1 MKKYIFIAALTA
13 MIGFS
18 SCGDSFLTNYPTSSQ
33 EAGGPATEGA
43 ILSNLASCY
52 QILLFDSYANYQYN
66 SIVLMSDLR
75 SDDIFKGGGDAG
87 DQGQLYKLSQLD
99 ATPTQL
105 PIGLW
110 SIYYTGLSRCNG
122 AIQACENA
130 VGVSEANLNRYKAEA
145 HFLRA
150 YYVHWLW
157 KFWGNIPYFEGDL
170 PKPYM
175 AKQYTADEIYDYII
189 ADLDFAI
196 ADDKLPMRTTAAN
209 DGHASKAAAMML
221 KARVVMYQKD
231 ESRYADVLSDMAEI
245 INSHAYSLMDDY
257 ASIWLNTGEF
267 CNESVFESNQLAEG
281 KDWGAAWQG
290 YGTNLPAFISPN
302 GLAGQDPFIGG
313 WGFGPVRQSTY
324 DLFESGDTRRDASI
338 NHFPDGS
345 YNVRFQNTGL
355 FLGKYSA
362 RKGYNDAPYT
372 TDLNYDNNLRIF
384 RYAEVLLNAAE
395 LITMDGV
402 TPVDGITAQ
411 DCLDDI
417 RIRAGVGSIPA
428 TAANIKLERRRE
440 FVGEGMR
447 FWDLVR
453 WGDTNI
459 LTENIPAFSSVRT
472 WDAHC
477 KYLPIPETEIQKTEG
492 EFKLVQNDGY

>member
-1 MKKYIFIAALTA
+1 
-13 MIGFS
+13 
-18 SCGDSFLTNYPTSSQ
+18 
-33 EAGGPATEGA
+33 
-43 ILSNLASCY
+43 
-52 QILLFDSYANYQYN
+52 
-66 SIVLMSDLR
+66 
-75 SDDIFKGGGDAG
+75 
-87 DQGQLYKLSQLD
+87 
-99 ATPTQL
+99 
-105 PIGLW
+105 
-110 SIYYTGLSRCNG
+110 
-122 AIQACENA
+122 
-130 VGVSEANLNRYKAEA
+130 
-145 HFLRA
+145 
-150 YYVHWLW
+150 
-157 KFWGNIPYFEGDL
+157 
-170 PKPYM
+170 
-175 AKQYTADEIYDYII
+175 
-189 ADLDFAI
+189 
-196 ADDKLPMRTTAAN
+196 MRTTAAN

>member
-33 EAGGPATEGA
+33 ESGGPATEGA

-52 QILLFDSYANYQYN
+52 QILLFDSYANYNYN
-66 SIVLMSDLR
+66 SVVLMSDLR
-75 SDDIFKGGGDAG
+75 SDDIYKGGGDAG
-87 DQGQLYKLSQLD
+87 DQSQLYKLSQLVP
-99 ATPTQL
+99 TSTQL
-105 PIGLW
+105 PAGLW
-110 SIYYTGLSRCNG
+110 SIYYSGLSRCNG
-122 AIQACENA
+122 AIQACDNA
-130 VGVSEANLNRYKAEA
+130 VGVSEANLNQYKAEA

-157 KFWGNIPYFEGDL
+157 KFWGNIPYFESDL
-170 PKPYM
+170 AKPYM

-196 ADDKLPMRTTAAN
+196 EGDKLPMRTTAAN
-209 DGHASKAAAMML
+209 DGRASKAAAMML

-231 ESRYADVLSDMAEI
+231 QSRYAEVLSDMAEI
-245 INSHAYSLMDDY
+245 INSHSYKLMDNY

-267 CNESVFESNQLAEG
+267 CDESIFESNQLAEG

-302 GLAGQDPFIGG
+302 ELKNQEPFIGG
-313 WGFGPVRQSTY
+313 WGFGPVRTSTY
-324 DLFESGDTRRDASI
+324 AIFEDGDTRRDASI
-338 NHFPDGS
+338 NKFPDGS
-345 YNVRFQNTGL
+345 YTARFQNTGL
-355 FLGKYSA
+355 FLGKYAA
-362 RKGYNDAPYT
+362 RSGYNKAPYT
-372 TDLNYDNNLRIF
+372 ADLNFDNNLRIF
-384 RYAEVLLNAAE
+384 RYSEVLLNAAE
-395 LITMDGV
+395 LIAMDGV
-402 TPVDGITAQ
+402 TPVDGIAAQ

-417 RIRAGVGSIPA
+417 RGRAGMGSIPA

-453 WGDTNI
+453 WGDTDL

-477 KYLPIPETEIQKTEG
+477 KYLPIPESEIQKTEG
-492 EFKLVQNDGY
+492 EYKLVQNDGY